1 MNKEVVKSMRINITA
16 GEQLN
21 RILEIKYQNENFIPF
36 NEAMTKGTYTA
47 KLFSES
53 FIEERAKTHS
63 VSITK
68 YKEKLNGFLTF
79 LTSVELYNEVILW
92 FGDEPFC
99 NENRKIVLQTLCDY
113 NYQGKIVV
121 NTVVEETGEVIKSI
135 IVQK

>member
-36 NEAMTKGTYTA
+36 NEAMIKGTYTA

-63 VSITK
+63 VSIVE

-121 NTVVEETGEVIKSI
+121 NTVIEETGEVIKSI